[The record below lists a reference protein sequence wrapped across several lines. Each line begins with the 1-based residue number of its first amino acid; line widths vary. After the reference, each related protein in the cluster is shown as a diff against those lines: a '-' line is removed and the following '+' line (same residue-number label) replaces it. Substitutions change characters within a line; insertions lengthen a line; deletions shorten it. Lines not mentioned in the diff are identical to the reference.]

1 MKPETLE
8 ALKKSIKHWE
18 QLRDGE
24 SKDTIGPHSCA
35 LCQMFWKRHT
45 CDSGSSVKCDG
56 CPVAA
61 RSGKPGCIDTPY
73 ELLTDDEWTL
83 RYESESD
90 LQQSDEFKSM
100 AALELKFLV
109 SLLPFDE
116 WLKYQYSSMPSPIK
130 PLNTDDYDKLQT
142 QPMIDFNE

>member
-1 MKPETLE
+1 MKPEVLE

-24 SKDTIGPHSCA
+24 SKDVIGPHSCA
-35 LCQMFWKRHT
+35 LCQMFWKPT
-45 CDSGSSVKCDG
+45 QGSTIKVKCDG
-56 CPVAA
+56 CPVDA
-61 RSGKPGCIDTPY
+61 RSGIAGCIDTPY
-73 ELLTDDEWTL
+73 DLMADSDWQE
-83 RYESESD
+83 RYNCESD
-90 LQQSDEFKSM
+90 WQQTEEFKNM

-109 SLLPFDE
+109 SLLPFEE
-116 WLKYQYSSMPSPIK
+116 WLAYQYASMPSPIK